1 MRRIHPSFIL
11 LADCDLPSPSE
22 QSSGNEQRGMRP
34 MRILLTAMDSA
45 QTSDVVALLASHRF
59 VLDRAAN
66 GEEALQF
73 ARLYAFDAVM
83 FNTSMMDP
91 VCTEFVRRL
100 RASAS
105 RLPMVAIARQILPR
119 DRARLLDMGA
129 DDVITLPI
137 DGSELAARM
146 RAVVRRS
153 GGFTRSELRAGP
165 VELHMDSRL
174 ATAHG
179 RELHLSPTEYRV
191 LELLILRKNTLVTKS
206 AVMDMLYGDIDEPE
220 IKSIDVLMHRLRKR
234 LAANGVGSLVTT
246 VWGAGYIV
254 REAAPVEPA
263 LERPQRLEVP
273 AARH

>member
-1 MRRIHPSFIL
+1 
-11 LADCDLPSPSE
+11 
-22 QSSGNEQRGMRP
+22 
-34 MRILLTAMDSA
+34 MDTG

-83 FNTSMMDP
+83 FSTSMAEP

-100 RASAS
+100 RAAGS
-105 RLPMVAIARQILPR
+105 RLPVVAISRQIAPR
-119 DRARLLDMGA
+119 DRARLLDIGA

-153 GGFTRSELRAGP
+153 GGFTRSVLRAGA

-206 AVMDMLYGDIDEPE
+206 AVMDTLYGDIDEPE

-234 LAANGVGSLVTT
+234 LAAAGVGALVTT

-254 REAAPVEPA
+254 REALASEPA
-263 LERPQRLEVP
+263 LERKMHVDT
-273 AARH
+273 AAMVH

>member
-1 MRRIHPSFIL
+1 
-11 LADCDLPSPSE
+11 
-22 QSSGNEQRGMRP
+22 
-34 MRILLTAMDSA
+34 MRILLTAMDTG

-83 FNTSMMDP
+83 FNTSMADP
-91 VCTEFVRRL
+91 VCMEFVRRL
-100 RASAS
+100 RATGS
-105 RLPMVAIARQILPR
+105 RLPAVAIARQIAPR
-119 DRARLLDMGA
+119 DRARLLDVGA
-129 DDVITLPI
+129 DDVISLPI
-137 DGSELAARM
+137 DGNELAARL

-153 GGFTRSELRAGP
+153 GGFTRSVLRAGP

-234 LAANGVGSLVTT
+234 LSAAGVGTLVTT

-254 REAAPVEPA
+254 REAVLADPSIDRPLRLDRAA
-263 LERPQRLEVP
+263 LM
-273 AARH
+273 H